1 MSRSLL
7 NILLCLFTFL
17 NTRTAP
23 VKRKV
28 SRSEKIRICLFKWHT
43 IPENFRKR
51 SQDGEFIWTNVSD
64 QPSRENFEVMRGYF
78 ERLKLK
84 QETAIDRCMC
94 PISTIGN
101 WKAAKRR
108 FLNKSRTLLR
118 TEKRCKIRVRWRSGV
133 GWPAKFISR
142 DLTLMKPIR
151 CTLTLSKL
159 VFISIRINLI
169 LPQSTNKAYN
179 SWSINFRYLWKI

>member
-1 MSRSLL
+1 MAYVSWKLPKTIARCRIYLSKCQWSTVAWKSAVKFWGYARLL
-7 NILLCLFTFL
+7 RAT
-17 NTRTAP
+17 
-23 VKRKV
+23 
-28 SRSEKIRICLFKWHT
+28 E
-43 IPENFRKR
+43 
-51 SQDGEFIWTNVSD
+51 TNS
-64 QPSRENFEVMRGYF
+64 N
-78 ERLKLK
+78 KK
-84 QETAIDRCMC
+84 TAIDRCMC

-108 FLNKSRTLLR
+108 FLNKSWTLLR
-118 TEKRCKIRVRWRSGV
+118 TEKRCKIRVRWRSEF

-169 LPQSTNKAYN
+169 LPQSTIRAYN
-179 SWSINFRYLWKI
+179 SWSINFRYLWKTPSQI